1 MINRKINTSL
11 QYTFYSME
19 FFLQLDILFV
29 YNSSWLIS
37 APNINQSTVGIEWNC
52 MDPCLIALSFLKY
65 IPLYLV
71 KISWSNCCWP
81 DMLTSLTSC
90 PFINLNIIWRPFDVY
105 SMFIGCWGS
114 FKNKNISLTYLVKRS
129 WSNCC
134 WLDIL
139 TSSTSRR
146 SLYSSSS
153 AVSSRTLRSSP
164 STTSGL

>member
-19 FFLQLDILFV
+19 FFLQFDILFV

-71 KISWSNCCWP
+71 KIS
-81 DMLTSLTSC
+81 
-90 PFINLNIIWRPFDVY
+90 
-105 SMFIGCWGS
+105 
-114 FKNKNISLTYLVKRS
+114 
-129 WSNCC
+129 
-134 WLDIL
+134 
-139 TSSTSRR
+139 
-146 SLYSSSS
+146 
-153 AVSSRTLRSSP
+153 
-164 STTSGL
+164 